1 MSGLFGE
8 KDERACVLSRPGRST
23 LTDGPPDL
31 DSDFV
36 ISLESNALHS
46 HKDSFGAITVGQ
58 SFNHAIY

>member
-1 MSGLFGE
+1 
-8 KDERACVLSRPGRST
+8 VLSRPGRST